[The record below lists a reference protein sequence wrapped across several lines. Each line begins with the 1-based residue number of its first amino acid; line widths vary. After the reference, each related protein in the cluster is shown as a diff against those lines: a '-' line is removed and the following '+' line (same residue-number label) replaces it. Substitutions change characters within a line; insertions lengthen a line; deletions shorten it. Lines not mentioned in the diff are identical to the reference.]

1 MHATAANSP
10 SMAQWRL
17 TRTSCSGIAVYQ
29 TEHQE
34 LLNSKHIIYEFDRM
48 VRYILLNWCARV
60 FASVKT
66 HVVGAGREKQA

>member
-1 MHATAANSP
+1 M
-10 SMAQWRL
+10 
-17 TRTSCSGIAVYQ
+17 YQ

-34 LLNSKHIIYEFDRM
+34 LLDFKHIVYELDHM
-48 VRYILLNWCARV
+48 VRYILLNWYARV